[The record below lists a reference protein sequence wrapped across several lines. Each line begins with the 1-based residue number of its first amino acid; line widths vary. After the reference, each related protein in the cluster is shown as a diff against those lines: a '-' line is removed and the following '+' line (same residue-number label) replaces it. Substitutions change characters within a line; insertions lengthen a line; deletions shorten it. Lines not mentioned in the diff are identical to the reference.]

1 MCSSIAESD
10 SSGIHDASFVK
21 SERLGAGDGPTTNS
35 ILDQLGV
42 NYASPG
48 AMSAGGDAVVPPVGK
63 REKLEERDGDVERLG
78 KEALDGLLM
87 PPPDAAMGGGYPGPR
102 PTAASLGLKE
112 SIDECLEPTDELS
125 KPSSFVV
132 PSGMMIS
139 SQRSTSHQLSLSSA
153 IMRVS
158 CDYFQV
164 STHQLAMSPLYD
176 VLGLPCHSFPCT
188 FPCITDFAILHPP
201 SLMCGQRRIA
211 YGEQQIRV
219 DV

>member
-10 SSGIHDASFVK
+10 CSGIHDASFVK
-21 SERLGAGDGPTTNS
+21 SERLGAGDGPTTNN

-48 AMSAGGDAVVPPVGK
+48 AMSAGGDAVAPPVGK
-63 REKLEERDGDVERLG
+63 REERDGVVERLG

-87 PPPDAAMGGGYPGPR
+87 PPPDAAMGACGYPGPR

-112 SIDECLEPTDELS
+112 SIDECLDPMDELG
-125 KPSSFVV
+125 KPSSFTV

-139 SQRSTSHQLSLSSA
+139 HSCSTLHQFSSPSA

-164 STHQLAMSPLYD
+164 STHQFGNVS
-176 VLGLPCHSFPCT
+176 T
-188 FPCITDFAILHPP
+188 ILCLR
-201 SLMCGQRRIA
+201 SA
-211 YGEQQIRV
+211 TS
-219 DV
+219 